1 MNVQARRAGG
11 LPAHGLNPFL
21 EIARRLQELM
31 NYRELIWN
39 LTVRE
44 LKARYKNS
52 ILGFFWGL
60 LNPLLMMLVFT
71 LVFTVMMPNRQV
83 DNFPLFVL
91 CGLLPWNFFTS
102 GVMTG
107 TTSVVNNSGLLKK
120 VYFPREVLPIA
131 SVLSSLI
138 NFLLALVVLFVALIV
153 IRPAITIDI
162 WLLPIVILVQT
173 LFILGIVLFLSTI
186 HVFYRDT
193 LMIIDV
199 ALLAMFFLT
208 PVFYP
213 IDVVPHSYDFF
224 GVTVDVHRWLR
235 ILNPMASLIT
245 TYRNLFYWGY
255 HTGLDFF
262 LRTTATAVGVFFV
275 GYWFFLRFSG
285 RFGEAL

>member
-1 MNVQARRAGG
+1 M
-11 LPAHGLNPFL
+11 
-21 EIARRLQELM
+21 LQHLRDLVD
-31 NYRELIWN
+31 YRELIWN

-44 LKARYKNS
+44 LRVRYKNS
-52 ILGFFWGL
+52 VLGFFWGL

-107 TTSVVNNSGLLKK
+107 TTSVVNNSGLVKK

-131 SVLSSLI
+131 SVMSSLI
-138 NFLLALVVLFVALIV
+138 NFLLALVVLFVVLLV
-153 IRPAITIDI
+153 VRPAITIDI
-162 WLLPIVILVQT
+162 LLPPIVILVQSI
-173 LFILGIVLFLSTI
+173 FILGIVLFLSTI

-199 ALLAMFFLT
+199 VLLAMFFLT

-213 IDVVPHSYDFF
+213 IDIVPRSYDLL
-224 GVTVDVHRWLR
+224 GVTVDIHRWLR
-235 ILNPMASLIT
+235 ILNPMASLVT

-255 HTGLDFF
+255 HTGIDFF
-262 LRTTATAVGVFFV
+262 LRTTVTAVGVFFV
-275 GYWFFLRFSG
+275 GYWFFLRYSG
-285 RFGEAL
+285 QLRDVV